1 MDFNALYHAN
11 FKLLDDAVSDW
22 STLVKHLADL
32 KKDAEDDLHKAA
44 IKADWAGVNAQVSRE
59 FVGKTA
65 GEFGDAHTQATTIY
79 KILLDTRD
87 ELKTFHQQLTDA
99 VSRGQ
104 KKNLTVVDAGGGKF
118 TVMGNTRP
126 DWGSDPSGNK
136 SATNQKDV
144 DDLRDEIQ
152 GILSKATE
160 SDNSAKTVLMAI
172 ADQSSMGF
180 SDASYK
186 DRDSAAQAVKEADE
200 LAKLAKKDP
209 SKLSVE
215 DFDKINNGLKKYAND
230 PLFAERFATDL
241 GPQKTLEFWTGI
253 SDPHSGNY
261 ELGRKRL
268 DQFDDLQRNL
278 GLTLAHATQSDS
290 AAMTEWKRQMIDIG
304 DKPLHG
310 ERGGGPMGF
319 QVMSNL
325 MRTGDYDDQFLKDYG
340 TKLMATE
347 RKLTGNGDH
356 ENLMWRLSGASSW
369 LNRIGDDSGNDPLT
383 GYLKGLSNS
392 PDAATDFFNQQYISK
407 DDPDNPF
414 ERDTDGNGKKGKV
427 SLSNF
432 QYLFEERDWPPETD
446 SHGDDLF
453 TGQNNL
459 ALALEAATTGHPAGE
474 MPTADTPPHN
484 AEQAK
489 LVEDLFQS
497 VSEKPDRL
505 TGHGYMSDSMGQIAA
520 EYMPDIH
527 RGLHAGGA
535 SEKTLFPVAGTAA
548 SLGERDITRFLYAV
562 GQNPE
567 GYAAVNLGQHSYTT
581 QLMQHHFQHP
591 TAYVE
596 DSSFSQAENLKQGAD
611 HIARTAGEIEGIIG
625 AGRAYQ
631 AELEGGASDAEY
643 NAAIESAGSWGGTA
657 IGIGIGMATEPMTGP
672 GGAIIGDVAGTAAE
686 EIIGKITEGAMRD
699 SSGEIIYRNGEKFQ
713 DTSDST
719 YKMVEL
725 AAQKAGENTGHRYP
739 MIEASVATSAQDG
752 FDTSGRMVHQYL
764 DGEGIPRQLDT
775 ED

>member
-11 FKLLDDAVSDW
+11 FKLLDDAVADW
-22 STLVKHLADL
+22 STLVKHLEDL
-32 KKDAEDDLHKAA
+32 KKDAEDGLHKAA
-44 IKADWAGVNAQVSRE
+44 LKADWAGVNAQVSRE
-59 FVGKTA
+59 FIGKTA
-65 GEFGDAHTQATTIY
+65 GEFGDAHTQATSIRN
-79 KILLDTRD
+79 ILRDTRN
-87 ELKTFHQQLTDA
+87 ELKTYHQQLTDA

-104 KKNLTVVDAGGGKF
+104 KKHLTVTDTGKGGF

-126 DWGSDPSGNK
+126 DWGSDPSGK
-136 SATNQKDV
+136 TSATNQKDV

-160 SDNSAKTVLMAI
+160 SDNTAKTVLMALV
-172 ADQSSMGF
+172 DQAKMGF

-186 DRDSAAQAVKEADE
+186 DRDAAAEAVKKADE

-209 SKLSVE
+209 SKLSVA
-215 DFDKINNGLKKYAND
+215 DFDTINDGLKKYAND

-241 GPQKTLEFWTGI
+241 GPQKTLEFWAGI

-261 ELGRKRL
+261 ELGQKRL

-290 AAMTEWKRQMIDIG
+290 TAMTEWKRKMIDIG
-304 DKPLHG
+304 DQPIHG
-310 ERGGGPMGF
+310 DRGGPMGF

-340 TKLMATE
+340 TQLMATE

-356 ENLMWRLSGASSW
+356 DNTMWRFTAASSW

-392 PDAATDFFNQQYISK
+392 PDAATDFLNEQYISK

-432 QYLFEERDWPPETD
+432 QYLFEERDWPQETD
-446 SHGDDLF
+446 AHGDDLV

-484 AEQAK
+484 AGQAK
-489 LVEDLFQS
+489 LVESLFRS
-497 VSEKPDRL
+497 VSESPDRL
-505 TGHGYMSDSMGQIAA
+505 TGHSYMSDSMGQIAA

-527 RGLHAGGA
+527 RELHAGGA

-548 SLGERDITRFLYAV
+548 KLNERDITRFLYAV

-567 GYAAVNLGQHSYTT
+567 GYAAVSLGQHSYTT
-581 QLMQHHFQHP
+581 QLMQYHFEHP
-591 TAYVE
+591 SAYVG
-596 DSSFSQAENLKQGAD
+596 DPAFSEAENLKQGTEQ
-611 HIARTAGEIEGIIG
+611 IARKAGEIEGIIG

-631 AELEGGASDAEY
+631 GELEGGAKDAEY

-672 GGAIIGDVAGTAAE
+672 GGAIIGDAAGTAAD

-699 SSGEIIYRNGEKFQ
+699 SSGEIIYRNGEKFE

-719 YKMVEL
+719 YKLVEL
-725 AAQKAGENTGHRYP
+725 AARKAGENSGHRYP
-739 MIEASVATSAQDG
+739 LIEASVATAAEDG
-752 FDTSGRMVHQYL
+752 FDTAGTKVHKYL

>member
-1 MDFNALYHAN
+1 MDFDALFHAN
-11 FKLLDDAVSDW
+11 FKLFNDAITDW
-22 STLVKHLADL
+22 STLVKNLEDL
-32 KKDAEDDLHKAA
+32 KKDAEDGLHKAA
-44 IKADWAGVNAQVSRE
+44 NMADWAGVNAQVSKQ
-59 FVGKTA
+59 FIGKTA
-65 GEFGDAHTQATTIY
+65 GEFADAYTQATTIRD
-79 KILLDTRD
+79 ILRDTLG
-87 ELKTFHQQLTDA
+87 ELKGYHAQLTDA

-104 KKNLTVVDAGGGKF
+104 KKGMTVTCTGDSF
-118 TVMGNTRP
+118 TVTSSTRP
-126 DWGSDPSGNK
+126 DWASDPSG
-136 SATNQKDV
+136 STGAVSQKDC

-152 GILSKATE
+152 RILSKATE
-160 SDNSAKTVLMAI
+160 SDSSARTVLVAI
-172 ADQSSMGF
+172 ADQSRMGF
-180 SDASYK
+180 SDTSYK
-186 DRDSAAQAVKEADE
+186 NRDAAADAVKEADE
-200 LAKLAKKDP
+200 LAKLAKKNPDD
-209 SKLSVE
+209 LSVE
-215 DFDKINNGLKKYAND
+215 DFDRLNAGLKKYAND
-230 PLFAERFATDL
+230 PLFAERFATGL

-253 SDPHSGNY
+253 SDPNRGNY
-261 ELGRKRL
+261 ELGHKRL

-290 AAMTEWKRQMIDIG
+290 TAMTEWKRTVIDIG
-304 DKPLHG
+304 DKPLYGH
-310 ERGGGPMGF
+310 RGGPMGF

-340 TKLMATE
+340 TQLMATE
-347 RKLTGNGDH
+347 RKLTGNGEH
-356 ENLMWRLSGASSW
+356 GNPVWQRTGMSSW

-392 PDAATDFFNQQYISK
+392 PDAATDFLNQQYVSK
-407 DDPDNPF
+407 DDPDDPF

-432 QYLFEERDWPPETD
+432 QYLFEERDWPNETNL
-446 SHGDDLF
+446 HGDDIV

-474 MPTADTPPHN
+474 IPTADTPPHN
-484 AEQAK
+484 AGQAK
-489 LVEDLFQS
+489 LVEDIFHS
-497 VSEKPDRL
+497 VSEDPKRL

-527 RGLHAGGA
+527 RGLHAGNA

-548 SLGERDITRFLYAV
+548 RLDERDITRFLYSV

-581 QLMQHHFQHP
+581 QLMQHHFAHP
-591 TAYVE
+591 SAYVE
-596 DSSFSQAENLKQGAD
+596 DPSFSQADNLKQGAD
-611 HIARTAGEIEGIIG
+611 HIARTAGEIEGLIG

-631 AELEGGASDAEY
+631 GELDGGAKDADY
-643 NAAIESAGSWGGTA
+643 NAAIERAGAWGGTA

-672 GGAIIGDVAGTAAE
+672 GGAILGDVAGTAADE
-686 EIIGKITEGAMRD
+686 LISKITEGAMRD
-699 SSGEIIYRNGEKFQ
+699 SSGETIYRNGESFQ

-725 AAQKAGENTGHRYP
+725 AAQKAGHNTGHRYP

-752 FDTSGRMVHQYL
+752 FDTSGRLVHQYL

>member
-11 FKLLDDAVSDW
+11 FKLLDDAVTDW
-22 STLVKHLADL
+22 STLVKHLGDL

-44 IKADWAGVNAQVSRE
+44 LKADWAGVNAQVSRE

-65 GEFGDAHTQATTIY
+65 GEFGDAHTQATTIHN
-79 KILLDTRD
+79 ILSDTQG
-87 ELKTFHQQLTDA
+87 ELKSYHQQLKDA
-99 VSRGQ
+99 VSRGE
-104 KKNLTVVDAGGGKF
+104 KKNLTVVDAGDGKF
-118 TVMGNTRP
+118 TVTGSTRP
-126 DWGSDPSGNK
+126 DGNSDPSGNK

-160 SDNSAKTVLMAI
+160 SDNSAKTVLMTLV
-172 ADQSSMGF
+172 DQAKMGF
-180 SDASYK
+180 SDASYAN
-186 DRDSAAQAVKEADE
+186 RDDAADAVKEADE
-200 LAKLAKKDP
+200 LAKLAKKNPDD
-209 SKLSVE
+209 LSVQ
-215 DFDKINNGLKKYAND
+215 DFDRLNAGLKKYAND
-230 PLFAERFATDL
+230 PLFAERFAHSL

-253 SDPHSGNY
+253 SDPNRGNY
-261 ELGRKRL
+261 EVGHKRL
-268 DQFDDLQRNL
+268 DQLDDLQRNL

-290 AAMTEWKRQMIDIG
+290 TDMTEWKRQMIDLG
-304 DKPLHG
+304 DKPLYG
-310 ERGGGPMGF
+310 DRGGPMGF

-347 RKLTGNGDH
+347 RKMTGNGEH
-356 ENLMWRLSGASSW
+356 GNPFWQHLGGSAW

-392 PDAATDFFNQQYISK
+392 PDAATDFFNEQYISK

-432 QYLFEERDWPPETD
+432 QYLFEERDWPQE
-446 SHGDDLF
+446 SNLHGDDIV

-484 AEQAK
+484 AGQAK
-489 LVEDLFQS
+489 LVEDIFHS

-527 RGLHAGGA
+527 RGLHAGDVR
-535 SEKTLFPVAGTAA
+535 ETTLFPVAGTAA
-548 SLGERDITRFLYAV
+548 DLDERDISRFLYSV

-581 QLMQHHFQHP
+581 QLMQHHFAHP

-596 DSSFSQAENLKQGAD
+596 DASFSQADNLKQGAD
-611 HIARTAGEIEGIIG
+611 HIARTAGEIEGLIG

-631 AELEGGASDAEY
+631 GELDGGAKDAEY

-699 SSGEIIYRNGEKFQ
+699 SSGEIIYRNGESFQ

-725 AAQKAGENTGHRYP
+725 AAQKAGQNTGHRYP
-739 MIEASVATSAQDG
+739 MIEGSVATSAQDG
-752 FDTSGRMVHQYL
+752 FDTSGRLVHQYL

>member
-11 FKLLDDAVSDW
+11 FKLLDDAVTDW
-22 STLVKHLADL
+22 STLVKHLEDL
-32 KKDAEDDLHKAA
+32 KKDAEDGLHKAA
-44 IKADWAGVNAQVSRE
+44 LKADWAGVNAQVSRE
-59 FVGKTA
+59 FIGKTA
-65 GEFGDAHTQATTIY
+65 GEFGDAHTQATSIRN
-79 KILLDTRD
+79 ILRDTRN
-87 ELKTFHQQLTDA
+87 ELKIYHQQLTEA

-104 KKNLTVVDAGGGKF
+104 KKNLTVTDTGKGGF
-118 TVMGNTRP
+118 TVTGNTRP
-126 DWGSDPSGNK
+126 DWASDPSGNT

-160 SDNSAKTVLMAI
+160 SDNTAKDVLMALV
-172 ADQSSMGF
+172 DQAKMGF
-180 SDASYK
+180 SDAGYK
-186 DRDSAAQAVKEADE
+186 DRDAAAAAVKEADE

-209 SKLSVE
+209 TKLSVE
-215 DFDKINNGLKKYAND
+215 DFDKINDGLKKYAND
-230 PLFAERFATDL
+230 PLFAERFATGL
-241 GPQKTLEFWTGI
+241 GPQKTLEFWAGI
-253 SDPHSGNY
+253 SDSHSRNY
-261 ELGRKRL
+261 QLAEKRL

-290 AAMTEWKRQMIDIG
+290 AAMTEWKRKMIDIG
-304 DKPLHG
+304 DQPIHG
-310 ERGGGPMGF
+310 DRGGPMGF

-347 RKLTGNGDH
+347 RKLTDNGEH
-356 ENLMWRLSGASSW
+356 ENLMWRVTGASSW
-369 LNRIGDDSGNDPLT
+369 LNRIGDDMGNDPLT

-392 PDAATDFFNQQYISK
+392 PDAATDFFNQQYVSK

-432 QYLFEERDWPPETD
+432 QYLFEERDWPQETD
-446 SHGDDLF
+446 SHGEDLF

-474 MPTADTPPHN
+474 MPTVDTPPHN
-484 AEQAK
+484 AGQAK
-489 LVEDLFQS
+489 LVESIFHS
-497 VSEKPDRL
+497 VSEDPGRL
-505 TGHGYMSDSMGQIAA
+505 TDHSYMSDSMGQIAA

-527 RGLHAGGA
+527 RGLHAGSTG
-535 SEKTLFPVAGTAA
+535 EKTLFPVAGTAA
-548 SLGERDITRFLYAV
+548 SLGERDITRFLYTV

-581 QLMQHHFQHP
+581 QLMQHHFQNP

-596 DSSFSQAENLKQGAD
+596 DPSFTKAENLKQGAD
-611 HIARTAGEIEGIIG
+611 HIARTAGEIEGLIG

-631 AELEGGASDAEY
+631 GELEGGAKDAEY
-643 NAAIESAGSWGGTA
+643 NAAIENAGTWGGTA

-699 SSGEIIYRNGEKFQ
+699 SSGEIIYRNGESFQ

>member
-11 FKLLDDAVSDW
+11 FKLFDDAVTDW

-44 IKADWAGVNAQVSRE
+44 LKADWAGVNAQVSRE

-65 GEFGDAHTQATTIY
+65 GEFGDAHTQATTIHN
-79 KILLDTRD
+79 ILVDTQG
-87 ELKTFHQQLTDA
+87 ELKSYHQQLKDA

-104 KKNLTVVDAGGGKF
+104 KKNLTVVDAGQGKF
-118 TVMGNTRP
+118 TVVGNTRP
-126 DWGSDPSGNK
+126 DWSSDPSGNK
-136 SATNQKDV
+136 SANSQKDA

-152 GILSKATE
+152 GILGKATE
-160 SDNSAKTVLMAI
+160 SDNTARTVLMALV
-172 ADQSSMGF
+172 DQTRMGF
-180 SDASYK
+180 SNAGYK
-186 DRDSAAQAVKEADE
+186 DRDAAADAVKEADE
-200 LAKLAKKDP
+200 LAKVAAKNPDD
-209 SKLSVE
+209 LSVA
-215 DFDKINNGLKKYAND
+215 DFDRLNAGLKKYADD
-230 PLFAERFATDL
+230 PLFAERFASSL

-253 SDPHSGNY
+253 SDPSRGNY
-261 ELGRKRL
+261 ELGHKRL

-290 AAMTEWKRQMIDIG
+290 TDMTEWKRKMIDLG
-304 DKPLHG
+304 DKPLYG
-310 ERGGGPMGF
+310 DRGGPMGF

-347 RKLTGNGDH
+347 RKMTGNGAH
-356 ENLMWRLSGASSW
+356 GNPIWQHTGMSSW

-392 PDAATDFFNQQYISK
+392 PDAATDFLNQQYVSK
-407 DDPDNPF
+407 DDSDNPF
-414 ERDTDGNGKKGKV
+414 ERDTEGNGKKGKV
-427 SLSNF
+427 SLTNF
-432 QYLFEERDWPPETD
+432 QYLFEERDWPKEAD
-446 SHGDDLF
+446 LHGDDII

-474 MPTADTPPHN
+474 LPTADTPPHN
-484 AEQAK
+484 AGQAK
-489 LVEDLFQS
+489 LVEDIFHS
-497 VSEKPDRL
+497 VSEQPDRL

-535 SEKTLFPVAGTAA
+535 SEKTLFPIAGTAA
-548 SLGERDITRFLYAV
+548 SLDERDITRFLYSV

-567 GYAAVNLGQHSYTT
+567 GYAAVNLGQHSYTA
-581 QLMQHHFQHP
+581 QLMQHHFAHP
-591 TAYVE
+591 SAYVE
-596 DSSFSQAENLKQGAD
+596 DPSFSQADNLKQSSD
-611 HIARTAGEIEGIIG
+611 HVARTAGEIEGLIG

-631 AELEGGASDAEY
+631 GELDGGAKDAEY
-643 NAAIESAGSWGGTA
+643 NAAIENAGNWGGTA
-657 IGIGIGMATEPMTGP
+657 IGIGIGLATEPMTGP
-672 GGAIIGDVAGTAAE
+672 GGAIIGDVAGTAAD
-686 EIIGKITEGAMRD
+686 EIIGKITEGAMKD
-699 SSGEIIYRNGEKFQ
+699 SSGEIIYRNGESFQ

-725 AAQKAGENTGHRYP
+725 AAQKAGQNSGHRYP
-739 MIEASVATSAQDG
+739 MVEASVATSAQDG
-752 FDTSGRMVHQYL
+752 FDTSGRLIHQYL